1 MNAPLREVATLT
13 SKGQV
18 TLPKVIRQ
26 SLNLV
31 SGSQVEF
38 ELTGDSVVMTRLD
51 PIQHTDPDIQA
62 MLQSVQLD
70 IVMGRK
76 LGLFEEPQSILGAL
90 LAMTARTKDVK
101 AKIVGDVS
109 L

>member
-1 MNAPLREVATLT
+1 MNAPLRKSATLT

-26 SLNLV
+26 GLNLV
-31 SGSQVEF
+31 AGSQVEF
-38 ELTGDSVVMTRLD
+38 ELTGDRVVMTRLD
-51 PIQHTDPDIQA
+51 SMEHVDPDIRA
-62 MLQSVQLD
+62 LLQSVQMD
-70 IVMGRK
+70 IAMGRK
-76 LGLFEEPQSILGAL
+76 LGLLEEPQSLLGAL

-101 AKIVGDVS
+101 AKIVGDPS